1 MKKTITTLLFIYLI
15 AMANANNITAID
27 SLETNISKTSGPE
40 KIELLIQ
47 LSESYRN
54 IMYDDCIINGQKAVI
69 LAQKINRPDLEGK
82 AYKSMGVSC
91 YMLSN
96 YKTALDFFQKAY
108 DSFIKSDNILEQG
121 NCLSNI
127 GLLYDEWSDYPKA
140 ESYYKQALELKI
152 KAGNKSSIA
161 TTLINLGNINY
172 YRFNYQGSLDYYYRA
187 KILFE
192 EVNDK
197 EGIGQ
202 CLNNIAIIYKAWGN
216 IARAMKYLQ
225 EAEKFYI
232 GTGNEYELSKV
243 YTNMADSYCE
253 QYKDYKQSI
262 DLYEKS
268 LLLKKKLGD
277 LQGMAMVYNNMGS
290 LYGNIE
296 NYEKATSLFNES
308 RKLYTKLSS
317 ASGLIMVD
325 QNEGKIAMMQKHYQ
339 TAKILFER
347 SLANSTKIN
356 LPDYI
361 SSNQEYLLKIAAI
374 TCNYNDFSNYYTQ
387 FIAGKDSL
395 INQLNRARMAE
406 IEAKYKAK
414 EQLNETLTLK
424 EKNEKSLKAIH
435 HYRLLLAGLIGITLL
450 ILVILVFYLWFKQP
464 K

>member
-1 MKKTITTLLFIYLI
+1 MKKTFTVLIFTCFMLFV
-15 AMANANNITAID
+15 NAENITGID
-27 SLETNISKTSGPE
+27 SLETSISKASGLE
-40 KIELLIQ
+40 KIALLIQ

-108 DSFIKSDNILEQG
+108 DSFKKSGNILEQG
-121 NCLSNI
+121 NCLNNI
-127 GLLYDEWSDYPKA
+127 GLLYDEWSNYPKA
-140 ESYYKQALELKI
+140 ESYYTQALELKT
-152 KAGNKSSIA
+152 KAGDKSSMA

-172 YRFNYQGSLDYYYRA
+172 YKFNYQGSLDYYYRA

-216 IARAMKYLQ
+216 VTQAMKYLQ
-225 EAEKFYI
+225 EAEKFYTR
-232 GTGNEYELSKV
+232 TGNEYELSKV
-243 YTNMADSYCE
+243 YTNMADTYCE
-253 QYKDYKQSI
+253 QYKDYKQGI

-290 LYGNIE
+290 LYGNME
-296 NYEKATSLFNES
+296 NYKKATSLFKES
-308 RKLYTKLSS
+308 RQLYTKLNSV
-317 ASGLIMVD
+317 SGLVMVD
-325 QNEGKIAMMQKHYQ
+325 QNEGKIALLQKNYQ
-339 TAKILFER
+339 MAKKFFER
-347 SLANSTKIN
+347 SLSNSIKIN
-356 LPDYI
+356 LPEYI
-361 SSNQEYLLKIAAI
+361 SSNQEYLLKIAAA
-374 TCNYNDFSNYYTQ
+374 TCNYTDFSNYYTQ
-387 FIAGKDSL
+387 FIAGKDS
-395 INQLNRARMAE
+395 IVNQLNRARMAE
-406 IEAKYKAK
+406 IEAKYKAE

-424 EKNEKSLKAIH
+424 ERNEESLKAIH
-435 HYRLLLAGLIGITLL
+435 HYRLLLAGFIGIIVL
-450 ILVILVFYLWFKQP
+450 ILVILAFYLWFKQS